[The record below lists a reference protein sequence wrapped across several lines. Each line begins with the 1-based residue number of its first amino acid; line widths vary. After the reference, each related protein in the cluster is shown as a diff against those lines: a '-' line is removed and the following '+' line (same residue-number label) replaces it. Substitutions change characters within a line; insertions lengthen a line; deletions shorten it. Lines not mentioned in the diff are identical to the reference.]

1 MWKGRVVRILS
12 WNEGKVYGGYVPVL
26 ILLLYVLLSVLTL
39 SLGVKFI
46 DKIKR
51 HGVVLVDE
59 SKVGL
64 QSLQTLSSIL
74 SLDLDIT
81 EVKLGVVVVDDPRV
95 EVLLWPTIAGEISHT
110 IFTLLSLKNVVVRF
124 IGGYAQDDAILVL
137 LLSMLLSTLIISL
150 GIEFKDEIKRL
161 GVASIDD

>member
-1 MWKGRVVRILS
+1 MRILS
-12 WNEGKVYGGYVPVL
+12 WNEGKVYGGNVPVL

-51 HGVVLVDE
+51 HGVALVDE

-95 EVLLWPTIAGEISHT
+95 EVLL
-110 IFTLLSLKNVVVRF
+110 
-124 IGGYAQDDAILVL
+124 
-137 LLSMLLSTLIISL
+137 
-150 GIEFKDEIKRL
+150 
-161 GVASIDD
+161 